1 MELSRTSF
9 TAARIETYLICLV
22 KVWAHSAHHPAYKF
36 PLQTQCLG
44 LGLKKRQCLQLL
56 KKPTFPWCA
65 WRDITGSSQ
74 WETNSYPL
82 INSPDVLS
90 EEEEN
95 QFLFEFPREILEVEK
110 WYFAGLV
117 ILRSLV
123 LKLGH
128 SLSSLYFDPSNKQK
142 DSVGVTLIP
151 NPPVLFYFNLFVLI
165 FSKFLL
171 SPTILLSLKIQTIWI
186 EKEKFCILLLGTL
199 HKYSE

>member
-1 MELSRTSF
+1 MELCRTSF
-9 TAARIETYLICLV
+9 TAAWIETYLICLV
-22 KVWAHSAHHPAYKF
+22 KVWAHGAHHPAYKF

-44 LGLKKRQCLQLL
+44 LGLKKPQCLQLL

-90 EEEEN
+90 EEERN
-95 QFLFEFPREILEVEK
+95 QFLFESPREILEVEK

-117 ILRSLV
+117 IPRSLA

-128 SLSSLYFDPSNKQK
+128 SLSSLNFDPSNKQK

-151 NPPVLFYFNLFVLI
+151 NPHVLFYFNLFILI

-171 SPTILLSLKIQTIWI
+171 SLTIVLSLKIQTILNSEGKI
-186 EKEKFCILLLGTL
+186 PHFAIRHTL
-199 HKYSE
+199 

>member
-1 MELSRTSF
+1 MELCRTSF

-90 EEEEN
+90 EEERN

-117 ILRSLV
+117 IPRSLA
-123 LKLGH
+123 LKLGP

-142 DSVGVTLIP
+142 DSVGVTLIL
-151 NPPVLFYFNLFVLI
+151 NPHILFYFNLFILI

-171 SPTILLSLKIQTIWI
+171 SLTILLSLKIQTILNL
-186 EKEKFCILLLGTL
+186 EGKILHFDIRHT
-199 HKYSE
+199 S